1 MEKDKQ
7 KKNNEMA
14 ESNNNVASNHSTDPS
29 TAAATPVAAAAAAPA
44 TAAPKKAPFVS
55 SAELRGAFLPW
66 LQEFYRFHDPT
77 RVPLTVVHALERRGD
92 ERDFMQELIKKFGN
106 SPIQYPQ
113 FRNAFLQQQPLPT
126 RTQASSPPPPNPS
139 KDRLRLRVFRFYQ
152 YYRVMDKLPM
162 VDSIAEAYWRSEELV
177 MMETLRTKYGPEPV
191 MHADM
196 VLRLPG
202 RRQRGVALV
211 DPKRRGVWRPKPVD
225 AQKEAAKADSDLK
238 AFLLQKE
245 KSEQSLPKQ
254 SAAAADTTSPSS
266 PSASPLPPAAAATSP
281 AQPTSPSFVEQQ
293 AIPSSGGGHAKTV
306 DDDLDEFLGLDD
318 DVPPPPGQEGGDDDV
333 VGDIASGSLW
343 RREGGGPPST
353 RREDDEAETKR
364 IRDRVRNLI
373 INDELL

>member
-1 MEKDKQ
+1 
-7 KKNNEMA
+7 MA
-14 ESNNNVASNHSTDPS
+14 ESNNNVASNHGADPS
-29 TAAATPVAAAAAAPA
+29 TAAATPVAAAPA

-126 RTQASSPPPPNPS
+126 RTQASSPSSPPLPNPS

-245 KSEQSLPKQ
+245 KSEQMNLQKQ
-254 SAAAADTTSPSS
+254 SAAAADTTHGVTTSPSS
-266 PSASPLPPAAAATSP
+266 PSASPLPPAAAAVTSP

-318 DVPPPPGQEGGDDDV
+318 DVPPPPDQEGGGDDV
-333 VGDIASGSLW
+333 AGDIASGSLW
-343 RREGGGPPST
+343 RREGGGPAST
-353 RREDDEAETKR
+353 RGEDDEAETKR